1 MEEDEYTGS
10 GGSTPVQDEPMYME
24 GEGAQEEMMNIDQ
37 AKENDS
43 DIGSETGS
51 QRGGIRADDEDA
63 EYVSDGGE
71 VEREEV
77 EQEIVDDD
85 EMHSGDEGPAS
96 PVSRGGSYDGSPQ
109 GSPDGEGPLSPET
122 PPMSPGSGPAS
133 PGDSPPPSPAPS
145 GSPPGSPMGSAS
157 PPGSPSGPASPAGSG
172 SPPGS
177 PSGSAH
183 GSRSPA
189 SPVGSAPGSP
199 AESGS
204 APGSPREYGSAP
216 GSPREDA
223 SPPGSPA
230 ASPMYSPA
238 NSGPASPSGIEIPFM
253 SPGSGP
259 ASPTGS
265 GPASPTG
272 SGPASPTGSG
282 SPPRSPTGSGSP
294 PHSPAGSGSPPQ
306 SPTGSGSVPGSPA
319 GSRRS
324 RSGSP
329 ASRSRSRSQSGSRGS
344 VSRSR
349 SRSGSPASH
358 RSRSGSSHSSR
369 SRSRSG
375 SRGSRRS
382 GSESS
387 RGSPAGRRRIDSD
400 SEDEGA
406 KKSFKKKA
414 KGSDDEDDSDKE
426 SEVGELIA
434 DIFGSSDE
442 EEEFEG
448 FGEEDVEAANKKKE
462 KKKSTILSD
471 DEDEG
476 TDQVTGEADTSQ
488 GAQDNSDD
496 DVNRDNDGA
505 GFVSD
510 FELMMMKKKEENR
523 KNRKK
528 RKDFDIIND
537 NDDLIV
543 DMIKK
548 MKEAAEADREL
559 NTQKKPA
566 TRKLKY
572 LKDVNSQLKKSDL
585 HLAFLDCGVLAA
597 MTEWLAPLPDKSL
610 PHLQIR
616 DTFLKHLQDFPTV
629 SNEGLKA
636 SGIGKAVM
644 YLYKHPRETKKNK
657 ERCGKLIN
665 DWSRPIFNLTSNY
678 KMLSKEEREQRDYEQ
693 LPKRRRLSTEGM
705 TPRRDIDNALA
716 GDQQALR
723 PGDKGWIMRARV
735 PMPSNKDY
743 VVRPKWKVEEM
754 VKSSRKKDIT
764 RYEKHARSFA
774 ERKKVGKGQRAV
786 TISIEGRKMAL

>member
-24 GEGAQEEMMNIDQ
+24 GDGVQEEMMNIDQ

-43 DIGSETGS
+43 DVGSEVGS

-77 EQEIVDDD
+77 EQDIVDDE

-96 PVSRGGSYDGSPQ
+96 PAGSYDGSPQ
-109 GSPDGEGPLSPET
+109 GSPDGGGPMSPET

-133 PGDSPPPSPAPS
+133 PGDSPPASPD
-145 GSPPGSPMGSAS
+145 GSPPGSPM
-157 PPGSPSGPASPAGSG
+157 GSG

-177 PSGSAH
+177 PSGPMSPTGSGSPPGSPTGSAH
-183 GSRSPA
+183 GSQSPA
-189 SPVGSAPGSP
+189 SPAGSAPGSP
-199 AESGS
+199 AQSAS
-204 APGSPREYGSAP
+204 APGSPREYESAP
-216 GSPREDA
+216 GSPAEGG

-238 NSGPASPSGIEIPFM
+238 NSGLGSPSEIQIPTMSPGSDPASPSG
-253 SPGSGP
+253 P
-259 ASPTGS
+259 ASP
-265 GPASPTG
+265 
-272 SGPASPTGSG
+272 
-282 SPPRSPTGSGSP
+282 
-294 PHSPAGSGSPPQ
+294 AGNDSPPQ
-306 SPTGSGSVPGSPA
+306 SPTGSGSPPGSPA

-329 ASRSRSRSQSGSRGS
+329 ASRSRSRSGSGSRGS

-349 SRSGSPASH
+349 SRSGS
-358 RSRSGSSHSSR
+358 RGSVSR

-375 SRGSRRS
+375 SRGSASRSRSRS
-382 GSESS
+382 GSPASVRSRSRSSS
-387 RGSPAGRRRIDSD
+387 RGSRSRSRSGSGSPAGRRRIDSD

-406 KKSFKKKA
+406 KKTSKKKA

-462 KKKSTILSD
+462 KKKSTILSE

-476 TDQVTGEADTSQ
+476 GEQATGEINTSQ
-488 GAQDNSDD
+488 TAPDNSDD
-496 DVNRDNDGA
+496 EVNRDNDGA
-505 GFVSD
+505 DFVSD
-510 FELMMMKKKEENR
+510 FDLMMMKKKEESR

-616 DTFLKHLQDFPTV
+616 DTFLKHLHDFPTV

-644 YLYKHPRETKKNK
+644 YLYKHPRETKRNK

-754 VKSSRKKDIT
+754 VKTSRKKDIT

-774 ERKKVGKGQRAV
+774 EKKKIGKGQRAV

>member
-10 GGSTPVQDEPMYME
+10 GGSTPVQDEPMYLE
-24 GEGAQEEMMNIDQ
+24 GEGPPEEDNEMMNIDH
-37 AKENDS
+37 AKGNDS

-51 QRGGIRADDEDA
+51 QRGGIRADDGDA

-77 EQEIVDDD
+77 EQDIVEDE

-96 PVSRGGSYDGSPQ
+96 PTSRGGSYDGSPQ
-109 GSPDGEGPLSPET
+109 GSPDGDRPLSPET

-133 PGDSPPPSPAPS
+133 PGDSPPASPAPS

-157 PPGSPSGPASPAGSG
+157 PPGSPVGSAPHSPAGSG

-177 PSGSAH
+177 PAGNAVGSPMGSG
-183 GSRSPA
+183 SPA
-189 SPVGSAPGSP
+189 SPAGSAPGSP
-199 AESGS
+199 AGS
-204 APGSPREYGSAP
+204 APGSPREYGSPP
-216 GSPREDA
+216 GSPAEIA
-223 SPPGSPA
+223 SPPGSPV

-238 NSGPASPSGIEIPFM
+238 NSCPASPSEIKIPEM
-253 SPGSGP
+253 SPGSSP
-259 ASPTGS
+259 ASPAGS
-265 GPASPTG
+265 A
-272 SGPASPTGSG
+272 
-282 SPPRSPTGSGSP
+282 SPPRSPT
-294 PHSPAGSGSPPQ
+294 GSGSPPQ
-306 SPTGSGSVPGSPA
+306 SPTGSGSPPHSPTGSGSVPGSPT

-329 ASRSRSRSQSGSRGS
+329 ASRSRSRSASGSRS
-344 VSRSR
+344 RSRSR
-349 SRSGSPASH
+349 SRSGSPASR
-358 RSRSGSSHSSR
+358 RSRSRSSSRGSR

-375 SRGSRRS
+375 SPGSRRSRS

-387 RGSPAGRRRIDSD
+387 RGSPARRRRIDSD

-406 KKSFKKKA
+406 KKSHKRKA
-414 KGSDDEDDSDKE
+414 KGSDEEDDSDKE

-471 DEDEG
+471 DDEDAGE
-476 TDQVTGEADTSQ
+476 QPTGETDANQ
-488 GAQDNSDD
+488 GVQDNSDD
-496 DVNRDNDGA
+496 DVNRDDNGG

-510 FELMMMKKKEENR
+510 FEVMMMKKKEENR
-523 KNRKK
+523 KNRAK
-528 RKDFDIIND
+528 RKDFEIIND

-559 NTQKKPA
+559 NTKKKPA

-572 LKDVNSQLKKSDL
+572 LTDVNSQLKKSDL
-585 HLAFLDCGVLAA
+585 HVAFLDCGVLSA

-616 DTFLKHLQDFPTV
+616 DTFLKHLHDFPSV

-644 YLYKHPRETKKNK
+644 YLYKHPRETKNNK

-705 TPRRDIDNALA
+705 TPRRDIDNALS

-754 VKSSRKKDIT
+754 VKSSRKKDVT

-774 ERKKVGKGQRAV
+774 ERKKIGKGQRAV
-786 TISIEGRKMAL
+786 AISIEGKNMAL